1 MLYLGYGPGATSQY
15 GQVPQGPVPYAGPGP
30 GPGATGPNQL
40 GYSSYNQQVVGPR
53 MAGQQS
59 TYSMYSGQPHVA
71 DSRMYPMQHG
81 AEQYSGAMHQ
91 NAASMSG
98 WQGTSSTSFHRL
110 FSVLGNVTVF
120 FFLWPRF
127 S

>member
-1 MLYLGYGPGATSQY
+1 MIELSGYGPGATSQY

-30 GPGATGPNQL
+30 GPGSSGPSQL
-40 GYSSYNQQVVGPR
+40 GYSSYAQQVVGPR

-71 DSRMYPMQHG
+71 DSRMYPMQH
-81 AEQYSGAMHQ
+81 ATEQYPSAMHQ

-98 WQGTSSTSFHRL
+98 WQGKFM
-110 FSVLGNVTVF
+110 
-120 FFLWPRF
+120 
-127 S
+127 

>member
-1 MLYLGYGPGATSQY
+1 M
-15 GQVPQGPVPYAGPGP
+15 PYAGPGP
-30 GPGATGPNQL
+30 GPGTGAPSQL
-40 GYSSYNQQVVGPR
+40 GYSSYAQQGVGPR

-71 DSRMYPMQHG
+71 DSRMYPMQHA
-81 AEQYSGAMHQ
+81 AEQYSSAMHQ

-98 WQGTSSTSFHRL
+98 WQGKFIAF
-110 FSVLGNVTVF
+110 FSILCGCKCLNF
-120 FFLWPRF
+120 FV